1 MRFLRKRELL
11 ITYSFE
17 RQAQVREILAQN
29 GIEYQVN
36 SGSRNSDN
44 VAARQ
49 GLLGGLGENL
59 RHAYCYRIYVDKD
72 DLERAQYLV
81 R

>member
-17 RQAQVREILAQN
+17 RQAQVREILDKN
-29 GIEYQVN
+29 SIEYQIN
-36 SGSRNSDN
+36 TSGRNSDN
-44 VAARQ
+44 VAARR
-49 GLLGGLGENL
+49 GLLGSLGESF
-59 RHAYCYRIYVDKD
+59 RHTCCYRIYVDKD